1 LRIETIIA
9 IRHLRS
15 KKRSAFLS
23 IISVIAILGIII
35 GVATMCVVL
44 SVMSGFESDLKSRI
58 LGANAHLIIIKYG
71 QNFNEYR
78 DIISNIT
85 TIQGIR
91 GAAPFVLSEGMISS
105 DTNLS
110 GVIIKG
116 ILPDEA
122 VKVMEIEKNIEA
134 GELIN
139 LTHPERVTLK
149 SQSPITT
156 GRDNLPGIIIG
167 RELSKV
173 LHLGVGDVVTLFSPL
188 GELSP
193 FGPMPKSRKFK
204 IVGIFYSGMY
214 EFDQKFVYV
223 HLREAQKFFGLME
236 SVTGV
241 EVTIND
247 INKTQEMGEAIKQKI
262 GAYPYKVRNWMEM
275 NRNLFSAIKLE
286 KIVMFII
293 LAFIVLVASF
303 NIISTL
309 IMVVIERAKEIA
321 ILKTIGAKDR
331 SVVRIFITE
340 GLIIGIFGTILGEV
354 TGYIFCKLLAA
365 YHFQLDPE
373 VYYITTLP
381 VLINPV
387 EFIAVAIA
395 AVLISFIATIYPA
408 YQAARLRPTE
418 GLRYE

>member
-1 LRIETIIA
+1 MRFETIIA
-9 IRHLRS
+9 LRHLRS

-23 IISVIAILGIII
+23 IITIIAVMGIII

-44 SVMSGFESDLKSRI
+44 SVMSGFENDLKSRI
-58 LGANAHLIIIKYG
+58 LGANAHLIVIKFG
-71 QNFNEYR
+71 QNFSEYNS
-78 DIISNIT
+78 IISKLKEIK
-85 TIQGIR
+85 GIK

-116 ILPDEA
+116 IIPEEA
-122 VKVMEIEKNIEA
+122 TKVMDIGKNIEA
-134 GELIN
+134 GSLEN
-139 LTHPERVTLK
+139 LNNPEKIPLRSGNVIFSGK
-149 SQSPITT
+149 
-156 GRDNLPGIIIG
+156 DNLPGIIIG
-167 RELSKV
+167 RELIKI
-173 LHLGVGDVVTLFSPL
+173 LHLNIGDVVTLFSPL

-214 EFDQKFVYV
+214 EFDQKFVYL
-223 HLREAQKFFGLME
+223 HLKEAQKFFGLME
-236 SVTGV
+236 NVTGV
-241 EVTIND
+241 EITIND
-247 INKTQEMGEAIKQKI
+247 IDKTLEMGEAIKNKI
-262 GAYPYKVRNWMEM
+262 GGYPYKVRNWMEM
-275 NRNLFSAIKLE
+275 NRNLFSAIRLE

-293 LAFIVLVASF
+293 LAFIILVASF

-321 ILKTIGAKDR
+321 ILKTIGVKNR
-331 SVVRIFITE
+331 SVIRIFITE
-340 GLIIGIFGTILGEV
+340 GLIIGIFGTVFGEI
-354 TGYIFCKLLAA
+354 TGYLLCKLLSA

-381 VLINPV
+381 VLINPL
-387 EFIAVAIA
+387 EFLAVAIA
-395 AVLISFIATIYPA
+395 AIIISFLATIYPA
-408 YQAARLRPTE
+408 YQAAKLRPTE

>member
-1 LRIETIIA
+1 MRFETLIA
-9 IRHLRS
+9 LRHLRS

-23 IISVIAILGIII
+23 IITVIAVLGIII

-44 SVMSGFESDLKSRI
+44 SVMSGFENDLKNRI
-58 LGANAHLIIIKYG
+58 LGTNAHLIVIKYG
-71 QNFNEYR
+71 QNFSEYR
-78 DIISNIT
+78 DIISKAGEIK
-85 TIQGIR
+85 GVK

-110 GVIIKG
+110 GVLIKG
-116 ILPDEA
+116 IIPEES
-122 VKVMEIEKNIEA
+122 VKVIDLAKNIET
-134 GELIN
+134 GDLGN
-139 LTHPERVTLK
+139 LTYPERVRLN
-149 SQSPITT
+149 SAGSLSSS
-156 GRDNLPGIIIG
+156 RDNLPGIIIG
-167 RELSKV
+167 RELNKI
-173 LHLGVGDVVTLFSPL
+173 LHLNVGDVVTLFSPL

-214 EFDQKFVYV
+214 EFDQKFVYI
-223 HLREAQKFFGLME
+223 HLKEAQKFFGLME
-236 SVTGV
+236 GVTGV
-241 EVTIND
+241 EITVND
-247 INKTQEMGEAIKQKI
+247 INRTAEIGERIKEKI
-262 GAYPYKVRNWMEM
+262 GGYPYRVRNWMEM

-309 IMVVIERAKEIA
+309 IMVVVERAKEIA
-321 ILKTIGAKDR
+321 ILKTIGVKNS

-340 GLIIGIFGTILGEV
+340 GLIIGIFGTILGEIG
-354 TGYIFCKLLAA
+354 GYALCRLLSI
-365 YHFQLDPE
+365 YRFQLDPE

-381 VLINPV
+381 VLMNPL

-395 AVLISFIATIYPA
+395 AIIISFLATIYPA

>member
-1 LRIETIIA
+1 MRFETIIA
-9 IRHLRS
+9 LRHLRS

-23 IISVIAILGIII
+23 IITVIAVLGIII

-44 SVMSGFESDLKSRI
+44 SVMSGFENDLKSRI
-58 LGANAHLIIIKYG
+58 LGANAHLIVIKFG
-71 QNFNEYR
+71 QNFSEYKEV
-78 DIISNIT
+78 ISKVESIK
-85 TIQGIR
+85 GIK

-116 ILPDEA
+116 IIPDEA
-122 VKVMEIEKNIEA
+122 IKVMDIGKNIEE
-134 GELIN
+134 GELSN
-139 LTHPERVTLK
+139 LDNPEKVILR
-149 SQSPITT
+149 SQSNLL
-156 GRDNLPGIIIG
+156 GGKDNLPGIIIG
-167 RELSKV
+167 RELNKI
-173 LHLGVGDVVTLFSPL
+173 LHLNVGDVVTLFSPL

-204 IVGIFYSGMY
+204 IVGTFYSGMY

-223 HLREAQKFFGLME
+223 HLKEAQKFFGMME
-236 SVTGV
+236 NVTGV
-241 EVTIND
+241 EITVKNID
-247 INKTQEMGEAIKQKI
+247 KTVEMGEAIKNKI
-262 GAYPYKVRNWMEM
+262 GGYPYKVRNWMEM
-275 NRNLFSAIKLE
+275 NKNLFSAIRLE

-321 ILKTIGAKDR
+321 ILKTFGVKNR

-340 GLIIGIFGTILGEV
+340 GLIIGIFGTIFGEII
-354 TGYIFCKLLAA
+354 GYILCKILSA

-381 VLINPV
+381 VLMNPL
-387 EFIAVAIA
+387 EFIAVAVA
-395 AVLISFIATIYPA
+395 AILISFVATIYPA
-408 YQAARLRPTE
+408 FQAAKLKPTE

>member
-1 LRIETIIA
+1 MRFETLVA
-9 IRHLRS
+9 LRHLRS

-23 IISVIAILGIII
+23 IITIIAVMGIII

-44 SVMSGFESDLKSRI
+44 SVMSGFENDLKSRI
-58 LGANAHLIIIKYG
+58 LGANAHLIVIKFG

-78 DIISNIT
+78 DVISKVSKIN
-85 TIQGIR
+85 GVK

-116 ILPDEA
+116 IIPEEA
-122 VKVMEIEKNIEA
+122 VKVMDIGKNIES
-134 GELIN
+134 GKLSN
-139 LTHPERVTLK
+139 LDSPENVPLRYNSAMMGGK
-149 SQSPITT
+149 
-156 GRDNLPGIIIG
+156 DNLPGIIIG
-167 RELSKV
+167 RELNKI
-173 LHLGVGDVVTLFSPL
+173 LHLNIGDVVTLFSPL

-223 HLREAQKFFGLME
+223 HLKEAQKFFGLME
-236 SVTGV
+236 NVTGV
-241 EVTIND
+241 EITVDRIDETVA
-247 INKTQEMGEAIKQKI
+247 MGEEIKNKI
-262 GAYPYKVRNWMEM
+262 GGYPYKVRNWMEM
-275 NRNLFSAIKLE
+275 NRNLFSAIRLE

-321 ILKTIGAKDR
+321 ILKTMGVKDR

-340 GLIIGIFGTILGEV
+340 GLIIGIFGTIFGEIA
-354 TGYIFCKLLAA
+354 GYILCKLLSL

-381 VLINPV
+381 VLINPF
-387 EFIAVAIA
+387 EFISVAIA
-395 AVLISFIATIYPA
+395 AILISFIATIYPA
-408 YQAARLRPTE
+408 YQAAKLRPTE

>member
-1 LRIETIIA
+1 MRFETIIA
-9 IRHLRS
+9 VRHLRS

-23 IISVIAILGIII
+23 IITIIAVLGIII

-58 LGANAHLIIIKYG
+58 LGANAHLIIVKFG
-71 QNFNEYR
+71 QNFSEFR
-78 DIISNIT
+78 DIISSVT
-85 TIQGIR
+85 EMEDVR
-91 GAAPFVLSEGMISS
+91 GAAPFVLYEGMISS

-122 VKVMEIEKNIEA
+122 LKVMDIGKNIEA
-134 GELIN
+134 GDLNN
-139 LTHPERVTLK
+139 LTTPEKVVLK
-149 SQSPITT
+149 SQTAITA

-167 RELSKV
+167 RELNKI

-223 HLREAQKFFGLME
+223 HLSEAQKFFGLME

-241 EVTIND
+241 EITIKD
-247 INKTQEMGEAIKQKI
+247 INRTLEVGKKISQKI
-262 GAYPYKVRNWMEM
+262 GGYPYRIRSWMEM

-309 IMVVIERAKEIA
+309 IMVVIERSKEIA
-321 ILKTIGAKDR
+321 ILKTIGAKNS

-340 GLIIGIFGTILGEV
+340 GLIIGIFGTALGEIA
-354 TGYIFCKLLAA
+354 GYLLSKMLSA
-365 YHFQLDPE
+365 YQFQLDPE

-381 VLINPV
+381 VLMNPV
-387 EFIAVAIA
+387 EFALVAIA
-395 AVLISFIATIYPA
+395 ALMISFVATIYPA
-408 YQAARLRPTE
+408 YQAARLKPTE

>member
-1 LRIETIIA
+1 MRFETIIA

-23 IISVIAILGIII
+23 IITVIAVLGIII

-44 SVMSGFESDLKSRI
+44 SVMSGFENDLKSRI
-58 LGANAHLIIIKYG
+58 LGANAHLIVIKFG
-71 QNFNEYR
+71 QNFSEYR
-78 DIISNIT
+78 DIISKVESIN
-85 TIQGIR
+85 GIR

-116 ILPDEA
+116 IIPEEA
-122 VKVMEIEKNIEA
+122 TKVMDIGKNIEE
-134 GELIN
+134 GELTN
-139 LTHPERVTLK
+139 LNNPEKVVLR
-149 SQSPITT
+149 SQTNLVG

-167 RELSKV
+167 RELNKI
-173 LHLGVGDVVTLFSPL
+173 LHLNVGDVVTLFSPL

-223 HLREAQKFFGLME
+223 HLKESQKFFGLME
-236 SVTGV
+236 NVTGV
-241 EVTIND
+241 EITVKD
-247 INKTQEMGEAIKQKI
+247 INKTVELGEAIKEKI
-262 GAYPYKVRNWMEM
+262 GGYPYKVRNWMEM
-275 NRNLFSAIKLE
+275 NRNLFSAIRLE

-321 ILKTIGAKDR
+321 ILKTFGVKNS

-340 GLIIGIFGTILGEV
+340 GLIIGVFGTVSGEIA
-354 TGYIFCKLLAA
+354 GYIFCKLLSA

-381 VLINPV
+381 VLINPI
-387 EFIAVAIA
+387 EFITVAIA
-395 AVLISFIATIYPA
+395 AIFISFVATIYPA
-408 YQAARLRPTE
+408 ISAAKLRPTE

>member
-1 LRIETIIA
+1 MRFETLIA
-9 IRHLRS
+9 LRHLRS

-23 IISVIAILGIII
+23 IITVIAVMGIII

-58 LGANAHLIIIKYG
+58 LGANAHLIVIKFG
-71 QNFNEYR
+71 QNFSEYR
-78 DIISNIT
+78 EVISKVNEIK
-85 TIQGIR
+85 GIR

-116 ILPDEA
+116 IIPDEA
-122 VKVMEIEKNIEA
+122 IKVMDIGKNIES
-134 GELIN
+134 GSLSNLIS
-139 LTHPERVTLK
+139 PENVLLR
-149 SQSPITT
+149 T
-156 GRDNLPGIIIG
+156 GNTVISGKDNLPGIIIG
-167 RELSKV
+167 RELNKI
-173 LHLGVGDVVTLFSPL
+173 LHLNLGDVVTLFSPL

-223 HLREAQKFFGLME
+223 HLSEAQKFFGLMQN
-236 SVTGV
+236 VTGV
-241 EVTIND
+241 EVTVND
-247 INKTQEMGEAIKQKI
+247 IDKTVEMGEAIKNKI
-262 GAYPYKVRNWMEM
+262 GGYPYKVRNWMEM
-275 NRNLFSAIKLE
+275 NRNLFSAIRLE

-321 ILKTIGAKDR
+321 ILKTIGVKNR

-340 GLIIGIFGTILGEV
+340 GLIIGIFGTIFGEIA
-354 TGYIFCKLLAA
+354 GFLLCKMLSA

-381 VLINPV
+381 VLMNPL
-387 EFIAVAIA
+387 EFAAVAVA

-408 YQAARLRPTE
+408 YQAAKLRPTE

>member
-1 LRIETIIA
+1 MRFETVIA

-23 IISVIAILGIII
+23 IITIIAVMGIII

-71 QNFNEYR
+71 QNFSEYK
-78 DIISNIT
+78 DLISALCKID
-85 TIQGIR
+85 GVR

-122 VKVMEIEKNIEA
+122 VKVMDIGKNIEA
-134 GELIN
+134 GNLNN
-139 LTHPERVTLK
+139 LTTPEKVLLK
-149 SQSPITT
+149 SQTSITS
-156 GRDNLPGIIIG
+156 GKDNLPGIIIG
-167 RELSKV
+167 RELNKI

-223 HLREAQKFFGLME
+223 HLSEAQKFFGLME
-236 SVTGV
+236 NVTGIEITV
-241 EVTIND
+241 ND
-247 INKTQEMGEAIKQKI
+247 INKTLEMGEKISQKI
-262 GAYPYKVRNWMEM
+262 GGYPYKVRNWMEM

-309 IMVVIERAKEIA
+309 IMVVIERSKEIA
-321 ILKTIGAKDR
+321 ILKTIGAKNS
-331 SVVRIFITE
+331 SVIRVFITE
-340 GLIIGIFGTILGEV
+340 GLIIGIFGTIFGEIA
-354 TGYIFCKLLAA
+354 GYLLCKGLSA
-365 YHFQLDPE
+365 YQFQLDPE

-381 VLINPV
+381 VLINPL
-387 EFIAVAIA
+387 EFALVAIA
-395 AVLISFIATIYPA
+395 AVVISFVATIYPA
-408 YQAARLRPTE
+408 YQAARLKPTE

>member
-1 LRIETIIA
+1 MRFETIIA
-9 IRHLRS
+9 VRHLRS

-23 IISVIAILGIII
+23 IITIIAVLGIII

-44 SVMSGFESDLKSRI
+44 SVMSGFENDLKSRI
-58 LGANAHLIIIKYG
+58 LGANAHLIIVKFG
-71 QNFNEYR
+71 QNFTEFR
-78 DIISNIT
+78 DIISSVT
-85 TIQGIR
+85 EMEEVR
-91 GAAPFVLSEGMISS
+91 GAAPFVLYEGMISS

-110 GVIIKG
+110 SVIIKG

-122 VKVMEIEKNIEA
+122 LKVMDIGKNIEA
-134 GELIN
+134 GDLNN
-139 LTHPERVTLK
+139 LTTPEKVVLK
-149 SQSPITT
+149 SQTAITS

-167 RELSKV
+167 RELNKI

-223 HLREAQKFFGLME
+223 HLSEAQKFFGLMG

-241 EVTIND
+241 EITVKD
-247 INKTQEMGEAIKQKI
+247 INRTLEVGKRISQKI
-262 GAYPYKVRNWMEM
+262 GGYPYRVRSWMEM
-275 NRNLFSAIKLE
+275 NKNLFSAIKLE

-293 LAFIVLVASF
+293 LAFIILVASF

-309 IMVVIERAKEIA
+309 IMVVVERSKEIA
-321 ILKTIGAKDR
+321 ILKTIGAKNS
-331 SVVRIFITE
+331 SVVRIFVTE
-340 GLIIGIFGTILGEV
+340 GLIIGIFGTVLGEIA
-354 TGYIFCKLLAA
+354 GYLLCRMLSV
-365 YHFQLDPE
+365 YQFQLDPE

-381 VLINPV
+381 VLMNPV
-387 EFIAVAIA
+387 EFALVAIA
-395 AVLISFIATIYPA
+395 ALVISFVATIYPA